1 MAGSAG
7 AADFD
12 LFCISEEHEMLR
24 EAVRSLAEAKIA
36 PFAAEVDEQGRFP
49 QEALDALRG
58 SDLHAVHVPE
68 EFGGAGADA
77 LATVIV
83 IEEVARVCA

>member
-12 LFCISEEHEMLR
+12 LFRISEEHEMLR

-49 QEALDALRG
+49 QEA
-58 SDLHAVHVPE
+58 
-68 EFGGAGADA
+68 
-77 LATVIV
+77 
-83 IEEVARVCA
+83 